1 MGNMNNNQWWKI
13 AVCVLG
19 VLMIAGAVIY
29 TVMTRN
35 AVSSNAQTGNSAASS
50 TAASNKPTSG
60 GVGELNWV
68 KNLSSKYETNDY
80 IFIILPGSEDPTN
93 NVTQMVNSS
102 VEKIRKEGIAI
113 DTMTL
118 SSKDPE
124 FTQTTERLAIQK
136 LPAVLLFAASGQGAI
151 LKGDI
156 TETKLLQGFVTLQNT
171 CVPGASGCCP
181 AK

>member
-1 MGNMNNNQWWKI
+1 MNASANQWWKI
-13 AVCVLG
+13 AVCIVG
-19 VLMIAGAVIY
+19 VIMIAGAVIY
-29 TVMTRN
+29 TLMTRN
-35 AVSSNAQTGNSAASS
+35 AVSSNTQTGNSAALPA
-50 TAASNKPTSG
+50 AASNKPTSD

-68 KNLSSKYETNDY
+68 QNLSAKYETNDY
-80 IFIILPGSEDPTN
+80 IFIILPGNEDLTSK
-93 NVTQMVNSS
+93 VTQMVNSS

-113 DTMTL
+113 DIMTL

-156 TETKLLQGFVTLQNT
+156 TETKLLQGFITLQNT
-171 CVPGASGCCP
+171 CIPGASGCCP
-181 AK
+181 K